1 MHSYTAGNDCELL
14 YHSAC
19 ESLKTKI
26 ICMQLTWIDR
36 KFSRKN
42 TYKLFLVHSWSI
54 ILYVCSPSRHN
65 VNQIWPAT
73 LTSAAENL
81 IVYIIDNS
89 SLLVTKLL

>member
-1 MHSYTAGNDCELL
+1 MHSYTAGNECELL

-36 KFSRKN
+36 KFSWKN

-65 VNQIWPAT
+65 VNLISPVT
-73 LTSAAENL
+73 LTSATENL
-81 IVYIIDNS
+81 IVT
-89 SLLVTKLL
+89 L

>member
-1 MHSYTAGNDCELL
+1 MHSCTAGNECELL

-36 KFSRKN
+36 KFSWKN
-42 TYKLFLVHSWSI
+42 TYKLFLVHSWSN

-65 VNQIWPAT
+65 VNLISPAT
-73 LTSAAENL
+73 LSSATENL
-81 IVYIIDNS
+81 IVTIVKTV
-89 SLLVTKLL
+89 LEK